1 MGALEDFRLFKEWN
15 KGDNCVIV
23 SGVKGLTHRSFE
35 GMSTGLVGEVAKVG
49 RWDHFYKHWEVE
61 VGCRPKVKTVRV
73 PGVRGIRKLT
83 EYEVEELEDRE
94 RERVEQEKEQEKGE
108 EVL

>member
-1 MGALEDFRLFKEWN
+1 M
-15 KGDNCVIV
+15 
-23 SGVKGLTHRSFE
+23 
-35 GMSTGLVGEVAKVG
+35 
-49 RWDHFYKHWEVE
+49 
-61 VGCRPKVKTVRV
+61 GCRPKVKTVRV